1 VRVSVVVNDVVV
13 MVVVGR
19 IVFNGRGVTAGL
31 VSASLVGGPVTAGL
45 VSASLV
51 GVVVDDVV
59 VVVVVGGIVT
69 LLGSRPTVSA
79 RFLGLGLK
87 RAGLLGLGLLGL
99 GLLGLGLLGLGLLGL
114 GLIRMAEFPFLSC
127 PSVGCLILII
137 FLIRF
142 RFIIFFHNADVSK
155 GGRVVERLIVT
166 VLALI
171 VELLLIEKFRGV
183 LLHGI
188 DFGLWDRALLEA

>member
-1 VRVSVVVNDVVV
+1 MRVSVVVNDVVV

-19 IVFNGRGVTAGL
+19 IVFNGRGVTAGLMGRGVTAGL

-87 RAGLLGLGLLGL
+87 RA
-99 GLLGLGLLGLGLLGL
+99 GLLGLGLLGL

-183 LLHGI
+183 LLHGL